1 MRPGVHPAL
10 LRFVTDC
17 ADQAVILPMVAA
29 VAVVLLAQRRW
40 HVAITWLLAVSGVL
54 GTLLL
59 LKTAGYACGWLLPAL
74 GPGRLDLHSPSGH
87 VASGAVVCS
96 GIVMLQ
102 ARRPWSDAAL
112 AGLAVALAAAV
123 VIGTTR
129 VLLGAHSLAEVIIAA
144 AIGGVGAVAFG
155 WVGGRRLVGK
165 SGLPV
170 AAAAAVVLM
179 AFHGRHLPAESII
192 QSAAAETLRQW
203 ITACRPN

>member
-1 MRPGVHPAL
+1 
-10 LRFVTDC
+10 
-17 ADQAVILPMVAA
+17 MVAA

-40 HVAITWLLAVSGVL
+40 RVALAWLLAILGVL

-74 GPGRLDLHSPSGH
+74 GPDQLDLHSPSGH

-112 AGLAVALAAAV
+112 AALAVALAAAA
-123 VIGTTR
+123 VIGATR

-144 AIGGVGAVAFG
+144 GIGGVGAAAFG
-155 WVGGRRLVGK
+155 WLGGRRLAGK

-170 AAAAAVVLM
+170 AAAAVVVLV
-179 AFHGRHLPAESII
+179 AFHGRHLPAEAVI
-192 QSAAAETLRQW
+192 QSAAADILRQW
-203 ITACRPN
+203 VTACRPN